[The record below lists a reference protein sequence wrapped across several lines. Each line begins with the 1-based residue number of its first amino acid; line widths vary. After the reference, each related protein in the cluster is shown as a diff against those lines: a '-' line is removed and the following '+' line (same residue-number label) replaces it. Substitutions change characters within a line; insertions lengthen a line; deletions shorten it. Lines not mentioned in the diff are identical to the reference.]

1 MISEITQGNDVLGS
15 FKLIDLVSESN
26 EQLVQC
32 GEMFSVSSVGVQDH
46 SEASGMSEE
55 SEKKSAVFTP
65 TKKPLSRVSFSP
77 THQQSVI
84 KASAAATSI
93 SFLNVVH
100 FDTLSDGLT
109 DGIK

>member
-65 TKKPLSRVSFSP
+65 TKKPLSRFHSHQHTSRVSSRPQQPQHQSP
-77 THQQSVI
+77 
-84 KASAAATSI
+84 
-93 SFLNVVH
+93 F
-100 FDTLSDGLT
+100 
-109 DGIK
+109 